1 MRKSRRAGLLAA
13 VFGIAVL
20 GAGASAF
27 AEETL
32 ADAIALAYS
41 TNPTILSQ
49 RSVTRNADEAYF
61 RTRAGMGPTLSADL
75 SVTGG
80 STTDIVNGTGTAD
93 SGRVSASASATQTL
107 YSGGRLSA
115 NMEAQRASLLSS
127 REGLRSIEQ
136 RVLQQVVQAYT
147 DVRRAEQQLD
157 IAKEQVD
164 VLVRQKDEAQAR
176 FEVGANTITD
186 VAQAESRLATART
199 QLTSAQN
206 TLDNARA
213 QYQTV
218 VGKNPEDLAPEPSL
232 NDALPTS
239 LDEAFQTA
247 QKNSPA
253 LRQAYLAERQTAA
266 LVSAAKAAWRPS
278 VTVSTGP
285 SYLNNNSS
293 TPGSHFG
300 SGVPALG
307 AYNPSGGWTTTGT
320 LSIPLYPGRTIASSV
335 RTAEET
341 HRQAQIEIET
351 QLRSLNQSVTQAWSG
366 LIAARSQIQSQ
377 QEAVRA
383 TQLAS
388 QGTRE
393 EQQVGLRTTLD
404 LLNAE
409 QELRQAEQGLVN
421 AQFQEYTAA
430 TALLQAM
437 GVLSPQTFGANV
449 DTYDPSQHFD
459 EINGGTAI
467 FQPVLET
474 LDRIGAAPIEA
485 YKPSAGE
492 VVPEFTAP

>member
-1 MRKSRRAGLLAA
+1 MRTSRRAGLLAA
-13 VFGIAVL
+13 VFGIAL
-20 GAGASAF
+20 IGTGASAF

-32 ADAIALAYS
+32 ADAIALAYE

-49 RSVTRNADEAYF
+49 RSITRNADEAYF
-61 RTRAGMGPTLSADL
+61 RTRAGLGPTLSADITVAGGTSNDL
-75 SVTGG
+75 INGAGG
-80 STTDIVNGTGTAD
+80 SSSASAT
-93 SGRVSASASATQTL
+93 ASASATQTV

-147 DVRRAEQQLD
+147 DVRRAQQQLD
-157 IAKEQVD
+157 IAKEQVE
-164 VLVRQKDEAQAR
+164 VLVRQKDEAKAR

-213 QYQTV
+213 QYLTV
-218 VGKNPEDLAPEPSL
+218 IGKNPEDLAPEPSL
-232 NDALPTS
+232 ASVLPAS
-239 LDEAFQTA
+239 LDEAFSVAQT
-247 QKNSPA
+247 NSPA
-253 LRQAYLAERQTAA
+253 LRQAYLSERQTAA
-266 LVSAAKAAWRPS
+266 QISAAKAAWRPN
-278 VTVSTGP
+278 VTVRVGP
-285 SYLNNNSS
+285 SYTNN
-293 TPGSHFG
+293 FG
-300 SGVPALG
+300 TGILGPTGALTTSG
-307 AYNPSGGWTTTGT
+307 TI
-320 LSIPLYPGRTIASSV
+320 SIPLYPGRTTASTV
-335 RTAEET
+335 RSAEET
-341 HRQAQIEIET
+341 HRQSEIEIET
-351 QLRSLNQSVTQAWSG
+351 QLRTLNQSVTQAWNA
-366 LIAARSQIQSQ
+366 LVAARSQIQSQ

-404 LLNAE
+404 VLNAE

-437 GVLSPQTFGANV
+437 GVLSPRTFGADV
-449 DTYDPSQHFD
+449 EIYDPADHFD
-459 EINGGTAI
+459 EINGGAAI
-467 FQPVLET
+467 FAPVVES
-474 LDRIGAAPIEA
+474 LDRIGAAPIA
-485 YKPSAGE
+485 PYKPTAGE
-492 VVPEFTAP
+492 VVPDFTAP